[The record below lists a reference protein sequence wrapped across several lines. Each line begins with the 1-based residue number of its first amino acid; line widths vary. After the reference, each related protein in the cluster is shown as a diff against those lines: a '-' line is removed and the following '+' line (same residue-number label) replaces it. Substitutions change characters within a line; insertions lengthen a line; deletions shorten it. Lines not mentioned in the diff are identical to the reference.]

1 MCSLGHRGWMLHMAF
16 SYKVKI
22 LRTTASFPPF
32 KHTAFYFPPSAA
44 QMVPLSL
51 QKGASFSK
59 LNFFLAFV
67 FLRFHTA
74 EEVHHIPFIPS
85 DSHSGFYFPP
95 FAKANGPPL
104 SPERETCCRLP
115 LYEAFCIITFCIRM
129 HSVLPL

>member
-1 MCSLGHRGWMLHMAF
+1 MCSLASTGGVCCTWLFHIKQKHFVQQHSFLCSNIQRSTFHR
-16 SYKVKI
+16 
-22 LRTTASFPPF
+22 RTS
-32 KHTAFYFPPSAA
+32 
-44 QMVPLSL
+44 VPLSL

-104 SPERETCCRLP
+104 SPERNDEKP
-115 LYEAFCIITFCIRM
+115 ANKNQ
-129 HSVLPL
+129 VLFIVRRNYRSSKFGRT